1 MSLAPSSPQ
10 EDLALPPLRDD
21 LQILS
26 GTPTAEGVPTWNIL
40 DPVRHQYFQ
49 IGWAAFQLL
58 SQWHLGSATRLMEV
72 VSSSTT
78 AKVTQRDV
86 TELVQFLYRHNL
98 TRDAQMGGSQGLYAQ
113 AEQTKQHWLLKLLH
127 TYLFFR
133 IPLCNPDRFLQRTL
147 PMVAPL
153 FTKTALVCVVTL
165 GVIGCIG
172 IVRQWESFAN
182 TFLYFFSPQGL
193 TAYMLGL
200 MGIKVLHE
208 FGHAYTAARYGC
220 QVQTMGV
227 GFLIMVPVLYTD
239 TTDSWKLTSRKQ
251 RAAIAAAGTVVEL
264 GIAMI
269 ATFLWHLCP
278 EGVLKSVLFV
288 LASTSWIMGL
298 FINLNPLLRF
308 DGYYVFSDWLGVPN
322 LQSRAFAFGQWTL
335 REWLFG
341 WGDAP
346 PEALP
351 RRRQRI
357 LTAYAWA
364 IWVYRAFM
372 FVGIAVMVYYFFF
385 KVLGLLLFVV
395 EVGWF
400 LAWPVYQ
407 EVQVWWKRREE
418 VMQSWRGRAVGAV
431 VVVVLL
437 AGLIPLDRMVA
448 LPAVL
453 EARDRTTIF
462 SSVPARILEVKVQEG
477 DFVKQGDVLVLLE
490 SPNLEQKIHI
500 LEERLAALDMR
511 VQREAAYQDDRD
523 DHQVIWQTLQGE
535 RKEMEGL
542 LKIRDQL
549 TLRAPF
555 GGLVTDM
562 ASSLHEGRW
571 VNSDLPLVHLMNP
584 NHMVVQAYAIEEQ
597 QVRLTSGNEGWFYA
611 DDPARQ
617 PRQGSV
623 QDLRQVDESQFTLTY
638 LASLYSG
645 PVPVRQDDQGRLKPE
660 ASIYRVTLDV
670 EDDGEGWTQ
679 AVRGLVH
686 VEGESRSVVRQ
697 LWEHVA
703 AVFIRESGM

>member
-1 MSLAPSSPQ
+1 MATPSSQ
-10 EDLALPPLRDD
+10 EDVALPPLRED

-58 SQWHLGSATRLMEV
+58 SQWHLGSVTHLIEV

-86 TELVQFLYRHNL
+86 MELVQFLHRHNL
-98 TRDAQMGGSQGLYAQ
+98 TRDAPMGGSQGLYAQ
-113 AEQTKQHWLLKLLH
+113 AEQAKQHWLLKLLH
-127 TYLFFR
+127 TYLFFK

-147 PMVAPL
+147 PIVAPL
-153 FTKTALVCVVTL
+153 FTKAALVCVVTL

-193 TAYMLGL
+193 TAYMVGL
-200 MGIKVLHE
+200 AGIKILHE
-208 FGHAYTAARYGC
+208 LGHAYTAARYGC

-239 TTDSWKLTSRKQ
+239 TTDSWKLTSRSQ
-251 RAAIAAAGTVVEL
+251 RASIAAAGTVVEL

-308 DGYYVFSDWLGVPN
+308 DGYYVLSDWLGVPN

-357 LTAYAWA
+357 LTGYAWA
-364 IWVYRAFM
+364 IWIYRAFM
-372 FVGIAVMVYYFFF
+372 FLGIAVLVYHFFF
-385 KVLGLLLFVV
+385 KVLGILLFVV
-395 EVGWF
+395 EIGWF
-400 LAWPVYQ
+400 LAWPMYQ

-418 VMQSWRGRAVGAV
+418 VMRSWRGRTVGAV
-431 VVVVLL
+431 VMVMFLL
-437 AGLIPLDRMVA
+437 GLIPLDRVVA
-448 LPAVL
+448 IPAVL
-453 EARDRTTIF
+453 EARDRSTIF
-462 SSVPARILEVKVQEG
+462 SSVPARITAVKVHEG
-477 DFVKQGDVLVLLE
+477 AQVNKGDILLQLE
-490 SPNLEQKIHI
+490 SPNLDRQILA
-500 LEERLAALDMR
+500 LEERLAALEFR
-511 VQREAAYQDDRD
+511 VQREAAYQEDRD
-523 DHQVIWQTLQGE
+523 DHQVLWETLQGG

-542 LKIRDQL
+542 LKAREQL
-549 TLRAPF
+549 TLTAPF
-555 GGLVTDM
+555 TGVVTDM
-562 ASSLHEGRW
+562 PSSLHEGRW
-571 VNSDLPLVHLMNP
+571 VSSDFPLAHVMNP
-584 NHMVVQAYAIEEQ
+584 KHMVVEAYAMEEQ
-597 QVRLTSGNEGWFYA
+597 QVRLQAGSEGWFYA
-611 DDPARQ
+611 DDPARR
-617 PRQGSV
+617 PRHGRV
-623 QDLRQVDESQFTLTY
+623 QDLRQVDESHFTLTY

-645 PVPVRQDDQGRLKPE
+645 PVPVRQDDQGKIKPE

-670 EDDGEGWTQ
+670 EDDGEPWTQ
-679 AVRGLVH
+679 VVRGLVH
-686 VEGESRSVVRQ
+686 VEGESRSAVRQ

>member
-1 MSLAPSSPQ
+1 MSLAPASPQ
-10 EDLALPPLRDD
+10 EDLVLPPLRDD

-58 SQWHLGSATRLMEV
+58 SQWHLGSATRLIEV

-86 TELVQFLYRHNL
+86 MELVQFLFRHNL
-98 TRDAQMGGSQGLYAQ
+98 TRDAQMGGSKGLFAQ
-113 AEQTKQHWLLKLLH
+113 AEQAKQHWLLKLLH
-127 TYLFFR
+127 TYLFFK
-133 IPLCNPDRFLQRTL
+133 IPLFNPDRFLQRTL
-147 PMVAPL
+147 PIVAPF
-153 FTKTALVCVVTL
+153 FTKTALIGVVVL
-165 GVIGCIG
+165 GVIGCMG

-200 MGIKVLHE
+200 AGIKVLHE
-208 FGHAYTAARYGC
+208 LGHAYTAARYGC
-220 QVQTMGV
+220 KVQTMGV

-239 TTDSWKLTSRKQ
+239 TTDSWKLTSQKQ

-278 EGVLKSVLFV
+278 EGVVKSVLFV

-308 DGYYVFSDWLGVPN
+308 DGYYVLSDWLGVPN
-322 LQSRAFAFGQWTL
+322 LQSRAFAFGQWKL
-335 REWLFG
+335 RECLFG

-351 RRRQRI
+351 RPRQRI
-357 LTAYAWA
+357 LTGYAWA

-372 FVGIAVMVYYFFF
+372 FLGIAVLVYHFFF
-385 KVLGLLLFVV
+385 KVLGILLFVV
-395 EVGWF
+395 EIGWF

-418 VMQSWRGRAVGAV
+418 VISSWRGRGVGAV
-431 VVVVLL
+431 VVVMLL

-448 LPAVL
+448 IPAVL
-453 EARDRTTIF
+453 EARDRATIF
-462 SSVPARILEVKVQEG
+462 SPVPARILEVKVQEG
-477 DFVKQGDVLVLLE
+477 DHVEKGEPLVLLE
-490 SPNLEQKIHI
+490 SPNLEQQIQM
-500 LEERLAALDMR
+500 LAERLAALEMR
-511 VQREAAYQDDRD
+511 VQREAAYQEDRD
-523 DHQVIWQTLQGE
+523 DHQVTGETLQGA
-535 RKEMEGL
+535 RNEMEGL

-555 GGLVTDM
+555 RGTVTDM
-562 ASSLHEGRW
+562 ASSLHQGRW
-571 VNSDLPLVHLMNP
+571 VNSKLPLVHLMNP
-584 NHMVVQAYAIEEQ
+584 QEMVVQAYATEEQ
-597 QVRLTSGNEGWFYA
+597 QVRLASDTEGWFYA
-611 DDPARQ
+611 DDPARE
-617 PRQGSV
+617 PRRGRV
-623 QDLRQVDESQFTLTY
+623 QDLRQVDESQFALTY
-638 LASLYSG
+638 LASVYAG
-645 PVPVRQDDQGRLKPE
+645 PVPVRKDEQGHLKPE
-660 ASIYRVTLDV
+660 TSIYRVTLDV
-670 EDDGEGWTQ
+670 DDAGEAWTQ

-697 LWEHVA
+697 LWEHVG

>member
-1 MSLAPSSPQ
+1 MSLAPSPSS

-58 SQWHLGSATRLMEV
+58 SQWHLGSANRLIEV

-86 TELVQFLYRHNL
+86 MELVQFLFRHNL
-98 TRDAQMGGSQGLYAQ
+98 TRDAQMGGSAGLYAQ
-113 AEQTKQHWLLKLLH
+113 AEQAKQHWLLKLLH

-133 IPLCNPDRFLQRTL
+133 IPLFNPDRFLQRTL
-147 PMVAPL
+147 PIVAPL

-200 MGIKVLHE
+200 VGIKILHE
-208 FGHAYTAARYGC
+208 LGHAYTAARYGC

-264 GIAMI
+264 GIALI

-278 EGVLKSVLFV
+278 EGVAKSVLFV

-308 DGYYVFSDWLGVPN
+308 DGYYVLSDWLGVPN
-322 LQSRAFAFGQWTL
+322 LQSRAFAFGQWKL

-372 FVGIAVMVYYFFF
+372 FLGIAVLVYHFFF
-385 KVLGLLLFVV
+385 KVLGIILFVV
-395 EVGWF
+395 EIGWF

-418 VMQSWRGRAVGAV
+418 VMQSWRGRVVG
-431 VVVVLL
+431 VVVLI
-437 AGLIPLDRMVA
+437 AFISGSIPLDRMVSI
-448 LPAVL
+448 PAVL
-453 EARDRTTIF
+453 EARERATIF
-462 SSVPARILEVKVQEG
+462 APAPAKILKVNVQEG
-477 DFVKQGDVLVLLE
+477 DRVEQGDILLILE
-490 SPNLEQKIHI
+490 SPKIEQQI
-500 LEERLAALDMR
+500 RLLDQRIAALEMR
-511 VQREAAYQDDRD
+511 LQREAAYEEDRN
-523 DHQVIWQTLQGE
+523 DHQVLWKTLQGA
-535 RKEMEGL
+535 RQAMEGL
-542 LKIRDQL
+542 LKIVKQL

-555 GGLVTDM
+555 TGLVTDM

-571 VNSDLPLVHLMNP
+571 VNTKLPMVHLINP
-584 NHMVVQAYAIEEQ
+584 GELVVQAYATEEQ
-597 QVRLTSGNEGWFYA
+597 QVRLAPHTEGWFYP
-611 DDPARQ
+611 DDPARMA
-617 PRQGSV
+617 RRGKV
-623 QDLRQVDESQFTLTY
+623 QDLRQVDESQFALTY
-638 LASLYSG
+638 LASVYSG
-645 PVPVRQDDQGRLKPE
+645 PVPVRKDEQGHLKPE
-660 ASIYRVTLDV
+660 TSIYRVTMDV
-670 EDDGEGWTQ
+670 EDGEKEWNQ
-679 AVRGLVH
+679 AVRGMAH
-686 VEGESRSVVRQ
+686 VQGEARSVVGQ
-697 LWEHVA
+697 LWEHVG
-703 AVFIRESGM
+703 AVLIRESGM

>member
-1 MSLAPSSPQ
+1 MVTPSSQ
-10 EDLALPPLRDD
+10 EDVALPPLRED

-49 IGWAAFQLL
+49 IGWTAFQLL
-58 SQWHLGSATRLMEV
+58 SQWHVGSATRLMEV
-72 VSSSTT
+72 VSSCTT
-78 AKVTQRDV
+78 AKVTQRDIM
-86 TELVQFLYRHNL
+86 ELTQFLYRHNL
-98 TRDAQMGGSQGLYAQ
+98 TREAPMGGSQGLYAQ
-113 AEQTKQHWLLKLLH
+113 AEQAKQHWLLKLLH
-127 TYLFFR
+127 TYLFFK
-133 IPLCNPDRFLQRTL
+133 IPLFNPDRFLKRTL
-147 PMVAPL
+147 PVVAPF
-153 FTKTALVCVVTL
+153 FTKTALLCVVTL
-165 GVIGCIG
+165 GIIGCIG

-193 TAYMLGL
+193 TAYVLGL
-200 MGIKVLHE
+200 VGIKILHE
-208 FGHAYTAARYGC
+208 LGHAYTAARYGC
-220 QVQTMGV
+220 RVQTMGV

-308 DGYYVFSDWLGVPN
+308 DGYYVLSDWLGVPN

-341 WGDAP
+341 WGDPP

-357 LTAYAWA
+357 LTGYAWS
-364 IWVYRAFM
+364 IWIYRAFM
-372 FVGIAVMVYYFFF
+372 FLGIAVLVYHFFF
-385 KVLGLLLFVV
+385 KVLGILLFVV
-395 EVGWF
+395 EIGWF
-400 LAWPVYQ
+400 LAWPMYQ
-407 EVQVWWKRREE
+407 EVQVWWTRRED
-418 VMQSWRGRAVGAV
+418 VMRSWRGRAVGAV
-431 VVVVLL
+431 VAVLL
-437 AGLIPLDRMVA
+437 LLGLVPLDRVVA
-448 LPAVL
+448 IPAVL
-453 EARDRTTIF
+453 EARDRAIIF
-462 SSVPARILEVKVQEG
+462 SSVPARIVEVNVHEG
-477 DFVKQGDVLVLLE
+477 DRVEKGDILVLLE
-490 SPNLEQKIHI
+490 SPNLDRQILA
-500 LEERLAALDMR
+500 LEERTAALEFR
-511 VQREAAYQDDRD
+511 VQREAAYQEDRD
-523 DHQVIWQTLQGE
+523 DHQVLWETLQGG
-535 RKEMEGL
+535 RKEMAGL
-542 LKIRDQL
+542 LKAREQL
-549 TLRAPF
+549 TLVAPF
-555 GGLVTDM
+555 SGVVTDM
-562 ASSLHEGRW
+562 PSSLHEGRW
-571 VNSDLPLVHLMNP
+571 VSTDLALAHIMNP
-584 NHMVVQAYAIEEQ
+584 EHMVVQAYAMEEQ
-597 QVRLTSGNEGWFYA
+597 QVRLRAGSEGWFYA

-617 PRQGSV
+617 PRYGRV

-638 LASLYSG
+638 LASLYTG
-645 PVPVRQDDQGRLKPE
+645 PVPVRQDEQGNIKPE

-670 EDDGEGWTQ
+670 DDAGEAWTQ

-686 VEGESRSVVRQ
+686 VEGESRSAVRQ